1 MYLKQLSDTPLVL
14 KGGTALYLGYG
25 LTRFSE
31 DLDFDS
37 SKRLNLLN
45 KIKEAFPLGIRLLN
59 INIKKDTE
67 TVTRYLIDYSVDA
80 IKLTDKLKIE
90 ISYRTPIQE
99 DLVCV
104 KDGIRYAPIEQ
115 LIDYKLKAAFD
126 GDNTRS
132 KCRDLYDLHFLAK
145 NYSESFNVD
154 TAKRLYEFSKDP
166 DVLVSRYDIDVK
178 DDQLLRDIMDTESIS
193 LDLSDLSRA
202 IYLKQK
208 EKQDN
213 QSRNNISSRDESSIS
228 SRRAFMNERIQA
240 KAKAEAHKE
249 IDEETQEQA
258 SAVSPRM
265 AMMRRN
271 MEKNNARENVI
282 STSQK
287 KGRSR

>member
-1 MYLKQLSDTPLVL
+1 M
-14 KGGTALYLGYG
+14 
-25 LTRFSE
+25 
-31 DLDFDS
+31 
-37 SKRLNLLN
+37 
-45 KIKEAFPLGIRLLN
+45 
-59 INIKKDTE
+59 
-67 TVTRYLIDYSVDA
+67 
-80 IKLTDKLKIE
+80 
-90 ISYRTPIQE
+90 
-99 DLVCV
+99 CV
-104 KDGIRYAPIEQ
+104 KDGICYAPIEQ

-193 LDLSDLSRA
+193 LELSDLSRA

>member
-1 MYLKQLSDTPLVL
+1 MLCILKQLSDTSLVL

-45 KIKEAFPLGIRLLN
+45 KIKEPFPLGIRLVN
-59 INIKKDTE
+59 INVKKDTE

-80 IKLTDKLKIE
+80 IKSTDKLKIE
-90 ISYRTPIQE
+90 ILYRTPIKE
-99 DLVCV
+99 DLVFV
-104 KDGIRYAPIEQ
+104 KDGIRYASIEQ
-115 LIDYKLKAAFD
+115 LIDYKLKASFD

-145 NYSESFNVD
+145 NYSDKFNED
-154 TAKRLYEFSKDP
+154 TAKRLFEFAKDP
-166 DVLVSRYDIDVK
+166 DILVSRYEMDVK
-178 DDQLLRDIMDTESIS
+178 DDQLLNDIMDTELIS
-193 LDLSDLSRA
+193 LELSDLSKM

-208 EKQDN
+208 EKQEN
-213 QSRNNISSRDESSIS
+213 QSQNTT
-228 SRRAFMNERIQA
+228 
-240 KAKAEAHKE
+240 HG
-249 IDEETQEQA
+249 
-258 SAVSPRM
+258 
-265 AMMRRN
+265 
-271 MEKNNARENVI
+271 I